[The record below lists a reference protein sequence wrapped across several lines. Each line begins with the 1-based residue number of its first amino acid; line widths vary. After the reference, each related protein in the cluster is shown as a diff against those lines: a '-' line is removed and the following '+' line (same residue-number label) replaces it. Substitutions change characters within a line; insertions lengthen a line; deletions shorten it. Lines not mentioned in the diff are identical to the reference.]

1 MKKIVRLTE
10 NDLNSIISK
19 VLNENTS
26 LQDKI
31 LKTIDRIGLLK
42 TIETI
47 GYNTF
52 KKMIP
57 LDSIDRD
64 KKIEL
69 INFICKYED
78 DTIYFDGLTYY
89 EIVIS
94 EESVEDGISIESI
107 YSIENNYVNVRT
119 TIYNEEGDIISEP
132 YGNYLIPINKL
143 DNKIIDNIFDVLIEY
158 YNKIKRENTDLVVE
172 SNSIKDKILNTIDRI
187 GILKTIEAIGYD
199 TFKKILPEY
208 LTKENKIDILNSIPE
223 IKEGVALYDLIDGD
237 IVIESRD
244 TDEGEEVDYIT
255 YIEDGYVTV
264 STYEFYADGEMNEES
279 IYNYGQNFN
288 ELSDDIFNILFYRIV
303 DNYFR

>member
-1 MKKIVRLTE
+1 M
-10 NDLNSIISK
+10 
-19 VLNENTS
+19 
-26 LQDKI
+26 
-31 LKTIDRIGLLK
+31 
-42 TIETI
+42 
-47 GYNTF
+47 
-52 KKMIP
+52 
-57 LDSIDRD
+57 
-64 KKIEL
+64 
-69 INFICKYED
+69 
-78 DTIYFDGLTYY
+78 
-89 EIVIS
+89 
-94 EESVEDGISIESI
+94 
-107 YSIENNYVNVRT
+107 
-119 TIYNEEGDIISEP
+119 
-132 YGNYLIPINKL
+132 
-143 DNKIIDNIFDVLIEY
+143 
-158 YNKIKRENTDLVVE
+158 VE